1 MSSAETLLNI
11 ISKGSFARN
20 LDSSKI
26 YFYVVVVAVV
36 FIDVKFNI
44 YPPHTIQ
51 NNLELVLI
59 LQYTNLWIHNPDGPH
74 LTCSVKTFLSPPE
87 ILELYYFL
95 IKKINSLVS

>member
-1 MSSAETLLNI
+1 MSSAEILLNI
-11 ISKGSFARN
+11 ISKGSLARN

-26 YFYVVVVAVV
+26 YFCVIVVAVV
-36 FIDVKFNI
+36 LIDVKFNI

-74 LTCSVKTFLSPPE
+74 LTCSVKTFFPPRNTRVV
-87 ILELYYFL
+87 LFF
-95 IKKINSLVS
+95 N

>member
-1 MSSAETLLNI
+1 MLLNI
-11 ISKGSFARN
+11 ISKGSLARN

-26 YFYVVVVAVV
+26 YFCVFVVAVV

-44 YPPHTIQ
+44 YPLHMIQ

-74 LTCSVKTFLSPPE
+74 LTCSVKTLFSPRNTRVV
-87 ILELYYFL
+87 LFF
-95 IKKINSLVS
+95 N